1 MRPAQGQPVFLPQ
14 SFDTPGDEVAPRSD
28 EIAEDFQ
35 NGSGW
40 HLVIVVRVVVFK
52 PDNGRFLFRAD
63 ATFVKVLRL
72 GARPVSCRLRPIGC
86 QSLEI
91 RTFHET
97 PEKQDWVGR
106 GCTRR

>member
-1 MRPAQGQPVFLPQ
+1 MEEFLRNFLRPLPPKIR
-14 SFDTPGDEVAPRSD
+14 F
-28 EIAEDFQ
+28 
-35 NGSGW
+35 
-40 HLVIVVRVVVFK
+40 LVIVVRVVVFK